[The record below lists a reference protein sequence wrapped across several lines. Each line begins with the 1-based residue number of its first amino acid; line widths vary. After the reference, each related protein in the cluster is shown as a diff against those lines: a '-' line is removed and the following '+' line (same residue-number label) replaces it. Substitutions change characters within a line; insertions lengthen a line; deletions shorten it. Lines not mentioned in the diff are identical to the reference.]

1 VETGTHEELLQK
13 TGLYRQLV
21 SKQLSGSG
29 LIDFKES

>member
-1 VETGTHEELLQK
+1 LLQK

-29 LIDFKES
+29 LKDFKES